1 MARTKEF
8 VESEV
13 LNKAMLTF
21 WEQGYE
27 KTSMQDLVNQMGIH
41 RRSIYDTFGDKHTLF
56 MMTLERYEHDLE
68 RDISSRIK
76 KEMPIQEKLRT
87 LFSIVLTNSEK
98 FPRGCLIVNSAT
110 ELALQDEE
118 VSKKIKDSF
127 SKSEQFIYQLLVD
140 AQVSEDSLRGR
151 NLEDLASY
159 LNNAWVGLR
168 VLAKTTDDI
177 QKLNTIIDVTLSI
190 L

>member
-1 MARTKEF
+1 MFCLKYYPF
-8 VESEV
+8 
-13 LNKAMLTF
+13 K
-21 WEQGYE
+21 
-27 KTSMQDLVNQMGIH
+27 
-41 RRSIYDTFGDKHTLF
+41 
-56 MMTLERYEHDLE
+56 
-68 RDISSRIK
+68 
-76 KEMPIQEKLRT
+76 P
-87 LFSIVLTNSEK
+87 LTNSEK